1 MQRDVRKDINDQK
14 KEAQELLTRKKMDA
28 EKKAKGKGKG
38 RGRGRGRGKQ
48 NNIEEQVPGRSADEA
63 AATFA
68 EEPFQ
73 ALRREREQTE
83 AGDTYN
89 DSINFFYRIR

>member
-1 MQRDVRKDINDQK
+1 
-14 KEAQELLTRKKMDA
+14 MDA

-73 ALRREREQTE
+73 ALRR
-83 AGDTYN
+83 
-89 DSINFFYRIR
+89 